1 MIKAIF
7 LDYTGTILQEDSW
20 QMKEVQ
26 HRVCAASTCRDE
38 DDLLARF
45 HTHLKAWEEQSVG
58 ETYRDADEV
67 VTCTFQSLGEEI
79 TMTEDIPSLMKLM
92 RSFWADGT
100 FFPDVAP
107 FFALCPL
114 PIYIISNNGEDYVRK
129 AMAKHGLTPGGYIC
143 ADHVRAY
150 KPARSLFE
158 RALEVS
164 GCAPHEVLH
173 VGDSYDSDVMGA
185 RSAGIR
191 PIHLQRKGGP
201 AREGVTTI
209 SSLTHLIPLLKEE
222 RKGTQMKYYEILF
235 SPTGGTKKTA
245 DILMH
250 TLTESP
256 VSVDLMDRETDFSAI
271 PFAAEDVCLVAVPSF
286 GGRVPVPAAQRL
298 SRMKG
303 NGARVILMTVYGN
316 RHYDDTLVEL
326 EDLLTQAGFR
336 PVAGVAAVAEHSMD
350 RTIARGRPDAQD
362 KKELESFGQ
371 TIRRR
376 LMSGEAFSLELP
388 GNRPYKDMPPLLS
401 KPLATEDCGQC
412 GRCAEVCPVGAIDAE
427 NAANTDQTIC
437 ASCMACTTVCPN
449 GRQVP
454 PAIMEKLKG
463 FLAQVCQGRKP
474 NEFF

>member
-7 LDYTGTILQEDSW
+7 LDYTGTILKEDSW

-26 HRVCAASTCRDE
+26 RRVCAASTCQDE
-38 DDLLARF
+38 DQLLARF
-45 HTHLKAWEEQSVG
+45 HAHLKDWEAQSVG
-58 ETYRDADEV
+58 PTYRDADEV

-79 TMTEDIPSLMKLM
+79 GMTEDIPSLMKLM
-92 RSFWADGT
+92 RSFWAEGA

-107 FFALCPL
+107 FFALCGL
-114 PIYIISNNGEDYVRK
+114 PIYVISNNGEGYVGR
-129 AMAKHGLTPGGYIC
+129 AMAKNGLQPAGLVC

-150 KPARSLFE
+150 KPAKFLFE

-164 GCAPHEVLH
+164 GCRPEEVVH

-191 PIHLQRKGGP
+191 TILLQRKGDP
-201 AREGVTTI
+201 ARTDVPTI

-222 RKGTQMKYYEILF
+222 RKRAPMKYYEILF

-245 DILMH
+245 HILMN
-250 TLTESP
+250 TLTDRP
-256 VSVDLMDRETDFSAI
+256 VQVDLMDRKTDFSAI
-271 PFAAEDVCLVAVPSF
+271 PFTGEDICLVAVPSF

-298 SRMKG
+298 AKMEG

-326 EDLLTQAGFR
+326 EDLLSQAGFR
-336 PVAGVAAVAEHSMD
+336 PVAGIAAVAEHSMD
-350 RTIARGRPDAQD
+350 RRFAQGRPDAADQA
-362 KKELESFGQ
+362 ELEAFG
-371 TIRRR
+371 TVIRQR
-376 LMSGEAFSLELP
+376 LQSGECPALALP

-412 GRCAEVCPVGAIDAE
+412 GKCAEVCPVGAIDPE
-427 NAANTDQTIC
+427 DAAKTDADLC
-437 ASCMACTTVCPN
+437 ASCMACTTVCAN

-454 PAIMEKLKG
+454 PAVMEKLSVMLEK
-463 FLAQVCQGRKP
+463 VCQGRKP